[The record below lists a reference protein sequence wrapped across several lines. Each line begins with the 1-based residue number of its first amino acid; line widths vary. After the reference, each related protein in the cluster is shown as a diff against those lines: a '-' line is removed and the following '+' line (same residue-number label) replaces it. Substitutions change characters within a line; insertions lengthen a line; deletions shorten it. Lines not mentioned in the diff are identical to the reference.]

1 MKEFIMATIQIEGMT
16 YYDIDGIVEK
26 IGVGKFTVRGYVRSG
41 KLKAVKVGRR
51 YWIEEK
57 ELSNLFATGTG
68 KVARKP
74 KKG

>member
-1 MKEFIMATIQIEGMT
+1 MATIQIEGKT

-26 IGVGKFTVRGYVRSG
+26 IGVGKFTVRGYIRSG

-68 KVARKP
+68 RVARKS
-74 KKG
+74 KKA

>member
-1 MKEFIMATIQIEGMT
+1 MATIQIEGKT

-26 IGVGKFTVRGYVRSG
+26 IGVGKFTVRSYVRSG

-51 YWIEEK
+51 YWIDEK
-57 ELSNLFATGTG
+57 ELSNLFAIGTGT
-68 KVARKP
+68 VIRKS